1 MIKRPALA
9 FALAVALAFTV
20 LAPASAVRAQSVTV
34 APPVAV
40 IDHRTRGG
48 SIDLYNPS
56 PVPIEVSVSLLY
68 GFPVS
73 DSLGNVDLLTMEH
86 PTAGEPSAAGWID
99 AYPRRA
105 TVLPG
110 QKQTVRFLARPPAD
124 LPDRE
129 YWSRIVV
136 SSKAAAISLATPDT
150 SKITASLN
158 VEIRTITT
166 LLYRKGTVSSSIT
179 ASDLRTAIHGD
190 SLITRVKLDPHGNAA
205 WLGTL
210 TGKFTGADGKTV
222 AEFERPMGVYHAVDP
237 SFVLPLDS
245 VPPGKYRLHV
255 ELKSERRDVPRSTL
269 VQSPAV
275 RDSLE
280 VAVPPRR
287 P

>member
-1 MIKRPALA
+1 MIKRLALVIILLSPAI
-9 FALAVALAFTV
+9 AL
-20 LAPASAVRAQSVTV
+20 RAQSVTV
-34 APPVAV
+34 APPVVV

-73 DSLGNVDLLTMEH
+73 DSLGNVDLRTMEQP
-86 PTAGEPSAAGWID
+86 PTSEPSAAGWID

-124 LPDRE
+124 LADRE

-136 SSKAAAISLATPDT
+136 SSKAAALSLASPDT
-150 SKITASLN
+150 TKITASLN

-166 LLYRKGTVSSSIT
+166 LLYRKGTVSSTIT
-179 ASDLRTAIHGD
+179 ASNLRTELHGD
-190 SLITRVKLDPHGNAA
+190 SIVTRVKLDPHGNAA

-210 TGKFTGADGKTV
+210 TGKFVGAGGKAA
-222 AEFERPMGVYHAVDP
+222 AEFERPMGVYHEVDP

-245 VPPGKYRLHV
+245 VPPGKYRLQI

-269 VQSPAV
+269 LQSPVV
-275 RDSLE
+275 RDSIE
-280 VAVPPRR
+280 VAVPARR

>member
-1 MIKRPALA
+1 MIKRLA
-9 FALAVALAFTV
+9 FALALLV
-20 LAPASAVRAQSVTV
+20 PADRLPGQSVTV
-34 APPVAV
+34 APPVV
-40 IDHRTRGG
+40 VLDHRSRGG

-73 DSLGNVDLLTMEH
+73 DSLGNVELRTMEQ
-86 PTAGEPSAAGWID
+86 PPAGEPSAAGWID

-110 QKQTVRFLARPPAD
+110 QKQTVRFLARPPVD
-124 LPDRE
+124 LADRE
-129 YWSRIVV
+129 YWSRVIV
-136 SSKAAAISLATPDT
+136 SSKAAAISLSTPDT
-150 SKITASLN
+150 SRITASLN

-166 LLYRKGTVSSSIT
+166 LLYRKGTMSASIT
-179 ASDLRTAIHGD
+179 TSNLRTEVHGD
-190 SLITRVKLDPHGNAA
+190 SLVTRVKLDPHGNAA

-210 TGKFTGADGKTV
+210 TGKFVGADGKV
-222 AEFERPMGVYHAVDP
+222 IAEFERPMGVYHSVDP
-237 SFVLPLDS
+237 SFVVPLDS
-245 VPPGKYRLHV
+245 IPPGRYRLRV

>member
-1 MIKRPALA
+1 VIKRLALA
-9 FALAVALAFTV
+9 FSMLATV
-20 LAPASAVRAQSVTV
+20 LHAQSVTV
-34 APPVAV
+34 APPVVV

-56 PVPIEVSVSLLY
+56 AVPIEVSISLLY

-73 DSLGNVDLLTMEH
+73 DSLGNVDLRTMEQ
-86 PTAGEPSAAGWID
+86 PPASEPSAAGWID

-124 LPDRE
+124 LADRE

-136 SSKAAAISLATPDT
+136 SSKAAAIALATPDT
-150 SKITASLN
+150 TKITASLN

-166 LLYRKGTVSSSIT
+166 LLYRKGTVSSTIT
-179 ASDLRTAIHGD
+179 TSNLRTELHGD
-190 SLITRVKLDPHGNAA
+190 SMVTRVKLEPHGNAA

-210 TGKFTGADGKTV
+210 TGKFVGADGKTA
-222 AEFERPMGVYHAVDP
+222 AEFERPMGVYHGVDP

-245 VPPGKYRLHV
+245 VPPGKYRLRV

-269 VQSPAV
+269 LQSSVV
-275 RDSLE
+275 RDSIE

>member
-1 MIKRPALA
+1 VIKRLALA
-9 FALAVALAFTV
+9 LIMLATV
-20 LAPASAVRAQSVTV
+20 LPAQSVTV
-34 APPVAV
+34 APPVVV
-40 IDHRTRGG
+40 IDHRARGG

-56 PVPIEVSVSLLY
+56 PVPIEVSISLLY
-68 GFPVS
+68 GYPVS
-73 DSLGNVDLLTMEH
+73 DSLGNIDLRTMET
-86 PTAGEPSAAGWID
+86 PPATEPAASGWID

-124 LPDRE
+124 LADRE

-136 SSKAAAISLATPDT
+136 SSKAAAIALATPDT
-150 SKITASLN
+150 TKITASLN

-166 LLYRKGTVSSSIT
+166 LLYRKGTVSSTIT
-179 ASDLRTAIHGD
+179 TSNLRTELHGD
-190 SLITRVKLDPHGNAA
+190 SIVTRVKLEPHGNAA

-210 TGKFTGADGKTV
+210 TGKFVGADGKTA
-222 AEFERPMGVYHAVDP
+222 AEFERPMGVYHGVDP

-245 VPPGKYRLHV
+245 VPPGKYRLRV

-269 VQSPAV
+269 LQSPVV
-275 RDSLE
+275 RDSIE

>member
-1 MIKRPALA
+1 MKR
-9 FALAVALAFTV
+9 FALLIALLIAL
-20 LAPASAVRAQSVTV
+20 LAPLASAAAQSVTV
-34 APPVAV
+34 APPVVV
-40 IDHRTRGG
+40 IDHRARGG
-48 SIDLYNPS
+48 SLDLYNPS
-56 PVPIEVSVSLLY
+56 SVPVEVSVSLLY

-73 DSLGNVDLLTMEH
+73 DSLGNVDLNTMEH
-86 PTAGEPSAAGWID
+86 PPAGEPSAAGWID

-129 YWSRIVV
+129 YWSRSVV
-136 SSKAAAISLATPDT
+136 SSKAAAIALASPDT
-150 SKITASLN
+150 TKITASLN

-166 LLYRKGTVSSSIT
+166 LLYRKGTVT
-179 ASDLRTAIHGD
+179 ATVAASHLRTAVHGD
-190 SLITRVKLDPHGNAA
+190 SLITRVQLDPHGNAA

-210 TGKFTGADGKTV
+210 TGKFVGADGKTV
-222 AEFERPMGVYHAVDP
+222 AEFERPMGVYHQVDP
-237 SFVLPLDS
+237 SFILPLDS

-255 ELKSERRDVPRSTL
+255 ELKSERRDLPRSTL

-275 RDSLE
+275 RDSIE

>member
-1 MIKRPALA
+1 MKR
-9 FALAVALAFTV
+9 FALALALLGPAAVSPAV
-20 LAPASAVRAQSVTV
+20 LHGQSVTV
-34 APPVAV
+34 APPVVV
-40 IDHRTRGG
+40 IDHRSRGG

-56 PVPIEVSVSLLY
+56 SVPVEVSVSLLY
-68 GFPVS
+68 GYPVS
-73 DSLGNVDLLTMEH
+73 DSLGNVDLNTMDK
-86 PTAGEPSAAGWID
+86 PPATEPSAAGWID

-124 LPDRE
+124 LADRE

-136 SSKAAAISLATPDT
+136 SSKAAALALATPDT
-150 SKITASLN
+150 TKITASLN

-166 LLYRKGTVSSSIT
+166 LLYRKGTVSSSVT
-179 ASDLRTAIHGD
+179 TSNLRTAVHGD

-210 TGKFTGADGKTV
+210 TGKFVGSDGKTV

-237 SFVLPLDS
+237 SFILPLDS
-245 VPPGKYRLHV
+245 IPPGRYRLHV
-255 ELKSERRDVPRSTL
+255 ELKSERRDLPRSTL

-275 RDSLE
+275 RDFIE

>member
-1 MIKRPALA
+1 VIKRLALA
-9 FALAVALAFTV
+9 LALLV
-20 LAPASAVRAQSVTV
+20 PADRLPGQSVTV
-34 APPVAV
+34 APPVV
-40 IDHRTRGG
+40 VLDHRSRGG

-73 DSLGNVDLLTMEH
+73 DSLGNVELRTMEQ
-86 PTAGEPSAAGWID
+86 PPAGEPSAAGWID

-124 LPDRE
+124 LADRE
-129 YWSRIVV
+129 YWSRVIV
-136 SSKAAAISLATPDT
+136 SSKAAAISLSTPDT
-150 SKITASLN
+150 SRITASLN

-166 LLYRKGTVSSSIT
+166 LLYRKGTMSASIT
-179 ASDLRTAIHGD
+179 TSNLRTEVHGD
-190 SLITRVKLDPHGNAA
+190 SLVTRVKLDPHGNAA

-210 TGKFTGADGKTV
+210 TGKFVGADGKV
-222 AEFERPMGVYHAVDP
+222 IAEFERPMGVYHSVDP
-237 SFVLPLDS
+237 SFVVPLDS
-245 VPPGKYRLHV
+245 IPPGRYRLRV

>member
-1 MIKRPALA
+1 MIKRLALA
-9 FALAVALAFTV
+9 LIMLSPAAAL
-20 LAPASAVRAQSVTV
+20 RAQSVTV
-34 APPVAV
+34 APPVVV

-73 DSLGNVDLLTMEH
+73 DSLGNVDLRTMET
-86 PTAGEPSAAGWID
+86 PPASEPSAAGWID

-124 LPDRE
+124 LADRE

-136 SSKAAAISLATPDT
+136 SSKAAALSLASPDT
-150 SKITASLN
+150 TKITASLN

-166 LLYRKGTVSSSIT
+166 LLYRKGAVSSTIT
-179 ASDLRTAIHGD
+179 TSNLRTELHGD
-190 SLITRVKLDPHGNAA
+190 SIVTRVKLDPHGNAA

-210 TGKFTGADGKTV
+210 TGRFVGAGGKTV

-245 VPPGKYRLHV
+245 VPPGQYRLHI

-269 VQSPAV
+269 LQSPVV
-275 RDSLE
+275 RDSIE
-280 VAVPPRR
+280 VAVPARR

>member
-1 MIKRPALA
+1 MIKRLALVLIMLSPALA
-9 FALAVALAFTV
+9 L
-20 LAPASAVRAQSVTV
+20 RAQSVTV
-34 APPVAV
+34 APPVVV

-73 DSLGNVDLLTMEH
+73 DSLGNVDLRTMEA
-86 PTAGEPSAAGWID
+86 PPASEPSAAGWID

-124 LPDRE
+124 LADRE

-136 SSKAAAISLATPDT
+136 SSKAAALSLASPDST
-150 SKITASLN
+150 KITASLN

-166 LLYRKGTVSSSIT
+166 LLYRKGAVSAAIT
-179 ASDLRTAIHGD
+179 ASNLRTELHGD
-190 SLITRVKLDPHGNAA
+190 SIVTRLKLDPHGNAA

-210 TGKFTGADGKTV
+210 TGKFVGTGGKTV

-245 VPPGKYRLHV
+245 VPPGKYRLQI

-269 VQSPAV
+269 LQSPAV
-275 RDSLE
+275 RDSIE
-280 VAVPPRR
+280 VAVPARR

>member
-1 MIKRPALA
+1 MIRRLALAPARAAALA
-9 FALAVALAFTV
+9 FALAAPAFT
-20 LAPASAVRAQSVTV
+20 LCAQSVTV
-34 APPVAV
+34 APPVV
-40 IDHRTRGG
+40 VLDHRARGG

-56 PVPIEVSVSLLY
+56 AVPIEVSITLLY

-73 DSLGNVDLLTMEH
+73 DSAGNIDLNTMEQ
-86 PTAGEPSAAGWID
+86 PPASEPSAAAWID

-105 TVLPG
+105 TILPG

-124 LPDRE
+124 LADRE

-136 SSKAAAISLATPDT
+136 SSKAAAISIASPDS

-166 LLYRKGTVSSSIT
+166 LLYRKGTVSASIT
-179 ASDLRTAIHGD
+179 TSNLRTELHGD

-210 TGKFTGADGKTV
+210 TGMFVGADGKAV
-222 AEFERPMGVYHAVDP
+222 AGFERPMGVYHPVDP
-237 SFVLPLDS
+237 SFVVPLDS
-245 VPPGKYRLHV
+245 VPPGKYRLRV

-275 RDSLE
+275 RDSIE

>member
-1 MIKRPALA
+1 MNRLAL
-9 FALAVALAFTV
+9 V
-20 LAPASAVRAQSVTV
+20 LALLGPARSLAGQSVTV
-34 APPVAV
+34 APPVV
-40 IDHRTRGG
+40 VLDHRSRSG

-73 DSLGNVDLLTMEH
+73 DSLGNIDLRTMEQ
-86 PTAGEPSAAGWID
+86 PPAGEPSAAAWID

-124 LPDRE
+124 LADRE
-129 YWSRIVV
+129 YWSRVIV
-136 SSKAAAISLATPDT
+136 SSKGAAIPISTPD
-150 SKITASLN
+150 SSRVTASLN
-158 VEIRTITT
+158 VEIRTVTT
-166 LLYRKGTVSSSIT
+166 LLYRKGTVS
-179 ASDLRTAIHGD
+179 ASVSTSNLRTAVHGD
-190 SLITRVKLDPHGNAA
+190 SLVTRVKLDSHGNAA

-210 TGKFTGADGKTV
+210 TGKFIGADGKTV
-222 AEFERPMGVYHAVDP
+222 AGFERPMGVYRPVDP
-237 SFVLPLDS
+237 SFVVPLDS
-245 VPPGKYRLHV
+245 VPPGRYRLQV
-255 ELKSERRDVPRSTL
+255 ELKSERRDVPRALL

-275 RDSLE
+275 RDSLD

>member
-1 MIKRPALA
+1 MIKRLALA
-9 FALAVALAFTV
+9 LILLGPAGTLAG
-20 LAPASAVRAQSVTV
+20 QSVTV
-34 APPVAV
+34 APPVV
-40 IDHRTRGG
+40 VLDHRSRGG

-73 DSLGNVDLLTMEH
+73 DSLGNVDLRTMEQ
-86 PTAGEPSAAGWID
+86 PPAGEPSASGWID

-124 LPDRE
+124 LADRE

-136 SSKAAAISLATPDT
+136 SSKAAALSLTTPDT
-150 SKITASLN
+150 TRITASLN

-166 LLYRKGTVSSSIT
+166 LLYRKGTVSASVT
-179 ASDLRTAIHGD
+179 ASNLRTVVRGD
-190 SLITRVKLDPHGNAA
+190 SLITRVQLDPHGTAA

-210 TGKFTGADGKTV
+210 TGKFVGADGKV
-222 AEFERPMGVYHAVDP
+222 AAEFERPMGVYHPVDP

-245 VPPGKYRLHV
+245 VPPGKYRLRI

-269 VQSPAV
+269 VQTPVV

>member
-1 MIKRPALA
+1 VIKRLALA
-9 FALAVALAFTV
+9 LLMLATV
-20 LAPASAVRAQSVTV
+20 LPAQSVTV
-34 APPVAV
+34 APPVVV

-56 PVPIEVSVSLLY
+56 PVPIEVSISLLY

-73 DSLGNVDLLTMEH
+73 DSLGNIDLRTMEA
-86 PTAGEPSAAGWID
+86 PPASEPAASGWID

-124 LPDRE
+124 LADRE

-136 SSKAAAISLATPDT
+136 SSKAAAISLASPDT
-150 SKITASLN
+150 TKITASLN

-166 LLYRKGTVSSSIT
+166 LLYRKGTVSSTIT
-179 ASDLRTAIHGD
+179 TSNLRTELHGD
-190 SLITRVKLDPHGNAA
+190 SLVTRVKLDPHGNAA

-210 TGKFTGADGKTV
+210 TGKFVGADGKTV
-222 AEFERPMGVYHAVDP
+222 ADFERPMGVYHAVDP

-245 VPPGKYRLHV
+245 VPPGKYRLRV

-269 VQSPAV
+269 VQSPVV
-275 RDSLE
+275 RDSIE
-280 VAVPPRR
+280 VAVPARR

>member
-1 MIKRPALA
+1 MIKRL
-9 FALAVALAFTV
+9 ALAVAL
-20 LAPASAVRAQSVTV
+20 SARAITLEAQSVTV
-34 APPVAV
+34 APPVV
-40 IDHRTRGG
+40 VLDHRSRGG

-73 DSLGNVDLLTMEH
+73 DSLGNVDLRTMEQ
-86 PTAGEPSAAGWID
+86 PPSSEPSAAGWID

-124 LPDRE
+124 LADRE

-150 SKITASLN
+150 TKITASLN

-166 LLYRKGTVSSSIT
+166 LLYRKGSVSASIST
-179 ASDLRTAIHGD
+179 SNLRTELHGD
-190 SLITRVKLDPHGNAA
+190 SLVTRIKLDPHGNAA

-210 TGKFTGADGKTV
+210 TGKFTGADGKVT

-245 VPPGKYRLHV
+245 IPPGKYRLRI

-269 VQSPAV
+269 LQSPAV